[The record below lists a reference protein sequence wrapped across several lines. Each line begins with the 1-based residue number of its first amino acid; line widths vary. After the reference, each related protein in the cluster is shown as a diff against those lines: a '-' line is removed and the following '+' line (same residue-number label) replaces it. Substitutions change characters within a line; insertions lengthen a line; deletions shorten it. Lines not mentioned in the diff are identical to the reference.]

1 MHVALVDPSRVI
13 RRTVSD
19 MLVAGGH
26 SVTAFGDSAAALE
39 YVSGNVA
46 VTCVLTSLEVQPLD
60 GLELCW
66 SLRALADDR
75 RPLTILAMSS
85 ARDTRPL
92 DEILDS
98 GADDF
103 LAKPPSAQELYGR
116 LRCAERVLKLQQAL
130 IRQADTDHLTQL
142 LNRGALMRQAR
153 AVLDA
158 TGAGQPLTV
167 LQIDIDHFKGI
178 NDRYG
183 HDVGDVVI
191 RFVAHVLRETGATAG
206 RLGGEEFAVLMPGHS
221 LGSAAVVAHRIRSQ
235 CAAKSMLQQGT
246 ALRFTVSIGLS
257 EWVPGDSVETLLKR
271 TDLALYAA
279 KAGGRDRV
287 AVTTASLR
295 TECVS

>member
-13 RRTVSD
+13 RKTVSE
-19 MLVAGGH
+19 LLIAGGH
-26 SVTAFGDSAAALE
+26 TVVAFADSAAALAH
-39 YVSGNVA
+39 VSA
-46 VTCVLTSLEVQPLD
+46 DPSVTCVLTSLEVHPLD

-85 ARDTRPL
+85 ARETRPL

-103 LAKPPSAQELYGR
+103 LMKPPSPQELHGR

-153 AVLDA
+153 AALDA
-158 TGAGQPLTV
+158 ASPNNPLTV
-167 LQIDIDHFKGI
+167 MQIDIDRFKSI

-183 HDVGDVVI
+183 HDIGDLVI
-191 RFVAHVLRETGATAG
+191 RCVAQTLRETGAIAG
-206 RLGGEEFAVLMPGHS
+206 RLGGEEFAVLMPGHG
-221 LGSAAVVAHRIRSQ
+221 LAGAAVVAHRIRCQ
-235 CAAKSMLQQGT
+235 CSGT
-246 ALRFTVSIGLS
+246 TLLDRHDPLRFTVSIGLS
-257 EWVPGDSVETLLKR
+257 AWAEGDSIGTLLKR
-271 TDLALYAA
+271 ADVALYAA
-279 KAGGRDRV
+279 KEGGRDRV
-287 AVTTASLR
+287 AVTSAALA
-295 TECVS
+295 TEFVS